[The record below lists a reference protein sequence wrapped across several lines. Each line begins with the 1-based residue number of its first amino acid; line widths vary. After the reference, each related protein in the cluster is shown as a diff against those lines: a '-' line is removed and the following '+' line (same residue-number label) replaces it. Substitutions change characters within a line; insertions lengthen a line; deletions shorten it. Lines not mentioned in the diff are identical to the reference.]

1 MRNQAIIRKIPKKPT
16 ESESDMNRYN
26 VVKYTA
32 FSLEILLSYIIQST
46 PGLTLEVFGG
56 RPVLMLP
63 IAMTVAIFEG
73 EIPAIVFGVICG
85 LMADSG
91 YSGPMGYYAIMLAI
105 LCYIVSILM
114 ENYIRTNLLTAV
126 LIGAVSIPVIIV
138 VQFLLFYVAMGY
150 GYAWEYFAA
159 HYISRI
165 IYTFAFVPVYYGI
178 NRFIAARTITE

>member
-1 MRNQAIIRKIPKKPT
+1 
-16 ESESDMNRYN
+16 MNRYN

-32 FSLEILLSYIIQST
+32 FCLEILLCYIIQST

-56 RPVLMLP
+56 RPVLMIP
-63 IAMTVAIFEG
+63 IAMTVAVFEG
-73 EIPAIVFGVICG
+73 EIPSIIFGVICG

-91 YSGPMGYYAIMLAI
+91 YSGPMGYYAIMLSV

-126 LIGAVSIPVIIV
+126 LIGVISIPIIIV
-138 VQFLLFYVAMGY
+138 GQFLLFYVVMGY
-150 GYAWEYFAA
+150 GYAMEYFVA

-165 IYTFAFVPVYYGI
+165 IYTFAFVPVFYGI
-178 NRFIAARTITE
+178 NRFIVSKTISE